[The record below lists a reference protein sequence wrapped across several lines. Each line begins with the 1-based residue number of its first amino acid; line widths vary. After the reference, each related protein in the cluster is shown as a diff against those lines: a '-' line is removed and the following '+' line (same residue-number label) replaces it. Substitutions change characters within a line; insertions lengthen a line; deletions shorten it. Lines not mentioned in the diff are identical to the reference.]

1 MHARAH
7 IKTSADARILSLACV
22 VLPAFLHTIPQ
33 LEWEVTVASGSGALE
48 QTQNRPVVGS
58 PPERDAW
65 RRGCGCWNRNYV
77 RGRCDGWESHA
88 ERWSSVVADVTLIL
102 FHDKCIGA
110 MKLGRN
116 ENDASGGRR

>member
-33 LEWEVTVASGSGALE
+33 LEWEVTVASSAGALE

-58 PPERDAW
+58 RDGNVKPWATAPGRVGT
-65 RRGCGCWNRNYV
+65 RRSVMHGVGDAGVGTGARSPCV
-77 RGRCDGWESHA
+77 VLAMDGRH
-88 ERWSSVVADVTLIL
+88 RP
-102 FHDKCIGA
+102 
-110 MKLGRN
+110 
-116 ENDASGGRR
+116 SGGVELKQA